1 MDAMLRAIEE
11 YTNNF
16 RMQLE
21 SFREKGVLSDI
32 DIAEQ
37 MKLTKKKISQY
48 LEADRPYGLL
58 LMDLENLRARDKMEY
73 VSLTEIAK
81 KKNAANPS
89 YVIQSWLRDR
99 NTIEF
104 LRLWEKD
111 YNENFNDS
119 KANELVK
126 MISESSF
133 TITAKIWIEETS
145 AIGITSKRDNQGGT
159 YAHRDIAIDLMV
171 WLFPEKRYELVKII
185 GNRMI
190 YDVGNKQ
197 KTYI

>member
-11 YTNNF
+11 YTNDF

-21 SFREKGVLSDI
+21 SFREKGVLTDI
-32 DIAEQ
+32 DIDEQ
-37 MKLTKKKISQY
+37 MKLVKKKISQY

-104 LRLWEKD
+104 LQLWEKD
-111 YNENFNDS
+111 YNDSFNES
-119 KANELVK
+119 KASELVK
-126 MISESSF
+126 KISESSF

-145 AIGITSKRDNQGGT
+145 AIGIISKRGNQGGT
-159 YAHRDIAIDLMV
+159 YAHRDIAIDFMV

-185 GNRMI
+185 GNRLI
-190 YDVGNKQ
+190 YDLS
-197 KTYI
+197 